1 LTRVNLFFSH
11 EKPGRRTLKH
21 CALMERRL
29 CSLGNCFRMSST
41 SQLWNSVGFCLRHA
55 KVLKARHM
63 GKPTHRDARSRHGPC
78 TARQSAQ
85 QRAEHGRYAA
95 VVHVL
100 TRRRSPY
107 AVRPSHRRFPIM
119 IHVSNGMWSENGN
132 VGIRIVTRKD
142 DETQNDEDDMTSV
155 ALHPFSNAHIL
166 HEADLGRS
174 ELACRFRI
182 P

>member
-1 LTRVNLFFSH
+1 
-11 EKPGRRTLKH
+11 
-21 CALMERRL
+21 
-29 CSLGNCFRMSST
+29 
-41 SQLWNSVGFCLRHA
+41 
-55 KVLKARHM
+55 
-63 GKPTHRDARSRHGPC
+63 
-78 TARQSAQ
+78 
-85 QRAEHGRYAA
+85 
-95 VVHVL
+95 
-100 TRRRSPY
+100 
-107 AVRPSHRRFPIM
+107 M